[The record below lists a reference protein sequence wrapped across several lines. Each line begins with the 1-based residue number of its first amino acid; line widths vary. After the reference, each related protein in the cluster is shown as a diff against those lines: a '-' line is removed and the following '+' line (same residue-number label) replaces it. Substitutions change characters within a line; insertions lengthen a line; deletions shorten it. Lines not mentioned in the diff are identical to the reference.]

1 MEGRRQSSARRGLF
15 WLTGVCVLA
24 APALMSVTSCGSSSI
39 ATACA
44 GQCAPPY
51 ELQVDFRP
59 GTTHAAAQKVLT
71 SCGGHNRV
79 VIRVGTLRDRG
90 DAGSTA
96 TIYTHVFGNTA
107 HTSGLLK
114 CLRSSGVATAAWPD

>member
-1 MEGRRQSSARRGLF
+1 MRRGLF
-15 WLTGVCVLA
+15 WLTGGCVLA
-24 APALMSVTSCGSSSI
+24 APVLMSVASCGSSTS

-51 ELQVDFRP
+51 ELQVDLRA
-59 GTTHAAAQKVLT
+59 GITHATAQKVLT
-71 SCGGHNRV
+71 SCAGHDPV
-79 VIRVGTLRDRG
+79 VIRIGTLRDLG

-107 HTSGLLK
+107 QTSGLLK

>member
-1 MEGRRQSSARRGLF
+1 MRRGLF

-24 APALMSVTSCGSSSI
+24 APALMSVTSYGSSTS

-51 ELQVDFRP
+51 ELQVVFRA
-59 GTTHAAAQKVLT
+59 GTMHSTAQNVLT
-71 SCGGHNRV
+71 SCAGHDPV
-79 VIRVGTLRDRG
+79 VISVGTLRDLG

-96 TIYTHVFGNTA
+96 TIYTHAFGNTA
-107 HTSGLLK
+107 QTSGLLK
-114 CLRSSGVATAAWPD
+114 CLRSSGVAMAAWPN

>member
-1 MEGRRQSSARRGLF
+1 MRRGPF
-15 WLTGVCVLA
+15 WLTGVCVLTA
-24 APALMSVTSCGSSSI
+24 AALMSVTSCGSGTVAI
-39 ATACA
+39 PCA

-51 ELQVDFRP
+51 ELQVVFRA

-71 SCGGHNRV
+71 SCAGHNPV
-79 VIRVGTLRDRG
+79 VISIGTLRDLG

-107 HTSGLLK
+107 PTSGLLK